1 MDMSERDVQLAAQ
14 MATTRTVEK
23 LKVKVYTDRRALGE
37 AAGSEVAACIRTLQA
52 AKPELR
58 MIFAAAPSQ
67 NETLAALA
75 RAQGIDW
82 SNITAFH
89 MDEYLGLPDG
99 APQKF

>member
-1 MDMSERDVQLAAQ
+1 
-14 MATTRTVEK
+14 
-23 LKVKVYTDRRALGE
+23 
-37 AAGSEVAACIRTLQA
+37 ACIRTLQA

-82 SNITAFH
+82 SQITAFH

-99 APQKF
+99 APQKFSHYLRTHLFDVVKPGRVHLVDSSGAPEDECRRYTALLREAPI